1 MRSKDPIPEPAP
13 SLSDL
18 RARITRP
25 EEADQLVRT
34 ALTALDALE
43 PLIEQETSLMRI
55 GKVRDA
61 LGMAMKK
68 HDAAQRYTRCLEL
81 LKGNA
86 IAIGRFKPDTLE
98 LLRRRH
104 EVFTRTMSVNMA
116 VVSTA
121 RTVSEGL
128 IRDLADAMGTNRGV
142 KTYAPAG
149 VTRKMGTIPLAVSK
163 MS

>member
-1 MRSKDPIPEPAP
+1 
-13 SLSDL
+13 
-18 RARITRP
+18 
-25 EEADQLVRT
+25 
-34 ALTALDALE
+34 
-43 PLIEQETSLMRI
+43 
-55 GKVRDA
+55 
-61 LGMAMKK
+61 
-68 HDAAQRYTRCLEL
+68 
-81 LKGNA
+81 
-86 IAIGRFKPDTLE
+86 
-98 LLRRRH
+98 
-104 EVFTRTMSVNMA
+104 MSVNMA